1 MLDAV
6 AVGNVIQD
14 LREKKGLSQ
23 DVVSG
28 FADLLGSDTKN
39 YYMCDVGKYDRIY
52 NAYLCTC
59 DKYKSR
65 NPSTKEYKR

>member
-1 MLDAV
+1 MEDKSLCCA
-6 AVGNVIQD
+6 
-14 LREKKGLSQ
+14 ECMH
-23 DVVSG
+23 
-28 FADLLGSDTKN
+28 LLGSDTKN

-65 NPSTKEYKR
+65 NPSIEKYKKGITDR

>member
-1 MLDAV
+1 MIVNKLKNCCNDCVHCEIVTETKRRAIPEDKTE
-6 AVGNVIQD
+6 VIQ
-14 LREKKGLSQ
+14 R
-23 DVVSG
+23 
-28 FADLLGSDTKN
+28 TT
-39 YYMCDVGKYDRIY
+39 MCNVGKYDRID

>member
-1 MLDAV
+1 MEDRSICCA
-6 AVGNVIQD
+6 
-14 LREKKGLSQ
+14 ECMY
-23 DVVSG
+23 
-28 FADLLGSDTKN
+28 LLGSDTKN

-65 NPSTKEYKR
+65 NQSTKEYKSCRS